1 MTTATDSS
9 AWDTSMKWPD
19 MSALQKLAFIV
30 KLLIALVTFGFAFP
44 NVMD

>member
-1 MTTATDSS
+1 
-9 AWDTSMKWPD
+9 MKWPD